1 MTEKAVFQVAITCPD
16 GEFFCGQATMLELDT
31 TEGRVGIYK
40 HHSPELLLLQE
51 GMAVI
56 TTPEETL
63 EAALEQGFA
72 KVQQEAVTILV
83 KDARWLGKE
92 EQGSTTEDTS
102 RGS

>member
-40 HHSPELLLLQE
+40 HHSPEILLIQE

-56 TTPEETL
+56 TTPEKTL
-63 EAALEQGFA
+63 ETALEQGFA

-92 EQGSTTEDTS
+92 EPGSIAEDMP